1 MLTFFNALSQFK
13 HSFLFPETG
22 NEEKLVGVRI
32 LQDFLHGLKETNNG
46 THSSFAV
53 DENTPLTFNADNY
66 QECSEMCTD
75 K

>member
-1 MLTFFNALSQFK
+1 LSQFK

-32 LQDFLHGLKETNNG
+32 LQDFLYGLKETNNG
-46 THSSFAV
+46 THNSFVV
-53 DENTPLTFNADNY
+53 DENTPLTFYADDY
-66 QECSEMCTD
+66 QECSEICAD